1 MAIFP
6 AIAEMI
12 DLTGKRAL
20 VTGGGKGIG
29 AAISKRLLEAGA
41 EVTIADMDP
50 DVQEIANELSASF
63 ALCDI
68 TDAEQLGSAVHH
80 AANESHLDIL
90 VNNAGIYPPT
100 GPIAEVSDEFVT
112 KMLDL
117 NVRAQYSASREAVNY
132 MSSGGSIVNISSI
145 AALRGGASI
154 TAYSTSKA
162 AVIGLTKAFAN
173 ELGPKK
179 IRVNAIAPGII
190 DTEGLAEQ
198 GEALKEGGIDV
209 YAAIAAN
216 PLRVAGNP
224 DYIARATLFLASDLA
239 EFITG
244 HLLVVDGGSTA

>member
-68 TDAEQLGSAVHH
+68 TDAEQLGSAVRH

-198 GEALKEGGIDV
+198 GGALKEGGIDV

-216 PLRVAGNP
+216 PLRISGDP